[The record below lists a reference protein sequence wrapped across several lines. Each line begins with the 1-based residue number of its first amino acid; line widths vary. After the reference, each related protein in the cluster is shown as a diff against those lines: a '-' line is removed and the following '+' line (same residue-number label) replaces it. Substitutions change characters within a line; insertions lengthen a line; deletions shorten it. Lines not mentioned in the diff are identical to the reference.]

1 MKMEVRR
8 VTVIYVH
15 NTNRSQ
21 NITCSDGSQGV
32 LRVSKTNNAVRYNFK
47 FYSHAHLGFWLDKR
61 QFYDGKSL
69 IVKGVL
75 ENERLEIKFVN

>member
-1 MKMEVRR
+1 M
-8 VTVIYVH
+8 TTISVH
-15 NTNRSQ
+15 NNNQSQ

-32 LRVSKTNNAVRYNFK
+32 LQVSKLNNAMRYSFK
-47 FYSHAHLGFWLDKR
+47 FYSHAHLGFCLDKH

-75 ENERLEIKFVN
+75 EDERLEIKFIN